1 LSDKNEAVLI
11 IKGIKVLTTLCSRV
25 RLTKKATF
33 VLWHAKCS
41 PVFAEEQPS
50 KLPKQSVKIEKIIN
64 QLKSQGEEIN
74 DEVLAHISLL
84 PYKHVLPQGTYF
96 VENK

>member
-1 LSDKNEAVLI
+1 MRTNHNWTHNTYYTRSVAFCSK
-11 IKGIKVLTTLCSRV
+11 TTSTPILY
-25 RLTKKATF
+25 
-33 VLWHAKCS
+33 WN
-41 PVFAEEQPS
+41 
-50 KLPKQSVKIEKIIN
+50 SVKIEKIIN
-64 QLKSQGEEIN
+64 QLKKQGEEIN